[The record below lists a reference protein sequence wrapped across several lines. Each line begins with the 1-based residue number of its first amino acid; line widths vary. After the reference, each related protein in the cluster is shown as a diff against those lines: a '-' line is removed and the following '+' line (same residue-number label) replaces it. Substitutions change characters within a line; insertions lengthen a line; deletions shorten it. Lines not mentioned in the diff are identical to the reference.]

1 LASLTHFSSTINAMN
16 LLAFDTSTEFLS
28 IALQVDGRLWSFH
41 AEAGATASQRILPEI
56 ERLLGQANIKLA
68 DLDGIAFGAGP
79 GAFTGVRIAC
89 GVAQGLAFGANLPVI
104 AVHTLMAV
112 AQASGEQQV
121 IVCQDARMG
130 EIYFAA
136 YAFKDAIWQTISP
149 AIVCKPEQV
158 PALAGDGWVGVGSG
172 WKAYEH
178 ALQARYAT
186 QLKTVLPDITPT
198 AQAVLAIAQPMFK
211 AGLAQAAHEVAP
223 IYIRNRVA
231 LTTQE
236 RTQGLRL

>member
-1 LASLTHFSSTINAMN
+1 MN

-28 IALQVDGRLWSFH
+28 IALQVNGQRWTLDE
-41 AEAGATASQRILPEI
+41 EAGASASQRILPEI
-56 ERLLGQANIKLA
+56 QKLLTQANVELKA
-68 DLDGIAFGAGP
+68 LDGIAFGAGP

-89 GVAQGLAFGANLPVI
+89 GVAQGLAFGANLPVV

-112 AQASGEQQV
+112 AEASGEQKV

-130 EIYFAA
+130 EVYFAA
-136 YAFKDAIWQTISP
+136 YERSESAWQTISP

-172 WKAYEH
+172 WATYRD
-178 ALQARYAT
+178 ALVAVFVA
-186 QLKTVLPDITPT
+186 QLKQVFPDITPSG
-198 AQAVLAIAQPMFK
+198 QAILALAQPVFA
-211 AGLAQAAHEVAP
+211 AGQAQAAHEVAP

-236 RTQGLRL
+236 RAQGARL